1 MAIKI
6 TITSTKGG
14 VGKTTLCANLAGILA
29 DLGQRVLAVDADIQ
43 PTLSSYYDL
52 EDRAPSGL
60 MTLVTRA
67 STSGVISRSTLPG
80 LDIVLSD
87 DPGGNLQNW
96 ILHQPDGRVRLRH
109 LMASLDDAYDV
120 ILIDTQGAVGPLQDA
135 AVLAADFLLSPIPPE
150 ILSAREFARGTLGML
165 ERLRPMA
172 HMGAPVGPLKG
183 LLYRMDHTR
192 DARLI
197 ANELRQES
205 YAPSRGAIAILNT
218 VVPNTVIYREAAT
231 ARIPVHRFERTRPGP
246 TPSAHDTMAALVHE
260 LFPHLSTSQGGA

>member
-1 MAIKI
+1 LRCITSAKLSGGRMAIKI

-67 STSGVISRSTLPG
+67 TTSGVISRSTLPG
-80 LDIVLSD
+80 LDIILSD
-87 DPGGNLQNW
+87 DPSGNLQNW

-109 LMASLDDAYDV
+109 LMASLDDAYDI

-135 AVLAADFLLSPIPPE
+135 AVLAADFLLSPFPPRSCPRGSSRAAR
-150 ILSAREFARGTLGML
+150 SACSSGSSPWRTWV
-165 ERLRPMA
+165 LRSD
-172 HMGAPVGPLKG
+172 
-183 LLYRMDHTR
+183 R
-192 DARLI
+192 
-197 ANELRQES
+197 
-205 YAPSRGAIAILNT
+205 SRGCC
-218 VVPNTVIYREAAT
+218 T
-231 ARIPVHRFERTRPGP
+231 AWITRG
-246 TPSAHDTMAALVHE
+246 MRV
-260 LFPHLSTSQGGA
+260 

>member
-52 EDRAPSGL
+52 QDRAASGL
-60 MTLVTRA
+60 RTLVTGA
-67 STSGVISRSTLPG
+67 TTSGVISRSTLPG
-80 LDIVLSD
+80 LDIILSD

-109 LMASLDDAYDV
+109 LMVSLDDTYDV

-135 AVLAADFLLSPIPPE
+135 AA
-150 ILSAREFARGTLGML
+150 
-165 ERLRPMA
+165 
-172 HMGAPVGPLKG
+172 
-183 LLYRMDHTR
+183 
-192 DARLI
+192 
-197 ANELRQES
+197 
-205 YAPSRGAIAILNT
+205 
-218 VVPNTVIYREAAT
+218 
-231 ARIPVHRFERTRPGP
+231 
-246 TPSAHDTMAALVHE
+246 
-260 LFPHLSTSQGGA
+260 